1 MTNIMPVLQMLGLPA
16 TSGTAEVIEAIRAIQ
31 RQVDTQTRRG
41 NAMEEAWKTEHARVK
56 RAEDP
61 DNWRAVWTGD
71 DSTADVET
79 TAMVHGNLISLDQGP
94 GQFLLYF
101 RPCCQNLRCECIQRR
116 SPGGYCV
123 CHDNDE

>member
-1 MTNIMPVLQMLGLPA
+1 MANIMPILVMLGLDA
-16 TSGTAEVIEAIRAIQ
+16 HSNTTEAIEAIRKLQQQVI
-31 RQVDTQTRRG
+31 RQKERG
-41 NAMEEAWKTEHARVK
+41 DSMEEAWKTEHARVK

-61 DNWRAVWTGD
+61 DNWRAVWNGD

-79 TAMVHGNLISLDQGP
+79 TVMTHGNLISLDAGP

-116 SPGGYCV
+116 TPGGYCV

>member
-1 MTNIMPVLQMLGLPA
+1 VTNIVPVLQALGLPLS
-16 TSGTAEVIEAIRAIQ
+16 SGTAEVIEAIRGIQ
-31 RQVDTQTRRG
+31 RLHDTQRRRAD
-41 NAMEEAWKTEHARVK
+41 AMEENWKTEHARVK

-71 DSTADVET
+71 DTTADVEST
-79 TAMVHGNLISLDQGP
+79 VLTHGNLVSLDAGP

-116 SPGGYCV
+116 TPGGYCA

>member
-1 MTNIMPVLQMLGLPA
+1 MTNLMPVLVMLGLPV

-41 NAMEEAWKTEHARVK
+41 NAMEEAWKTEHARTR

-71 DSTADVET
+71 PSTSTLET
-79 TAMVHGNLISLDQGP
+79 TALSHGNLVELKGV
-94 GQFLLYF
+94 GQVLMHF
-101 RPCCQNLRCECIQRR
+101 RPCCQNLRCECTQRR
-116 SPGGYCV
+116 IPGGYCV
-123 CHDNDE
+123 CHEKDE